1 MLTVLQCLEKLKK
14 QISACARTV
23 KAVKLSISVE
33 VGKMSRVEKGRSVK
47 VLKVLPCDTVDT
59 RPKRNMDYRAF
70 PAQKI
75 IRAQPSGVVRASQI
89 CASMFDDVLI
99 VSIKRVP
106 ACVVEKRR
114 DCVGSLG
121 EFTVD
126 SCASCV

>member
-1 MLTVLQCLEKLKK
+1 
-14 QISACARTV
+14 
-23 KAVKLSISVE
+23 
-33 VGKMSRVEKGRSVK
+33 MSRVEKGRSVK

-75 IRAQPSGVVRASQI
+75 IRTRPSGVVRASQI
-89 CASMFDDVLI
+89 CEEMFDDVLI
-99 VSIKRVP
+99 ASIKRVP
-106 ACVVEKRR
+106 ACAVEKRR
-114 DCVGSLG
+114 ECVGSLG